1 VTFIPHLLWL
11 TVLLPALTLPG
22 CATTEEQRFPL
33 DYLSGIEAS
42 SRLDTAREALP
53 AYQRMGSEL
62 ERRGQ
67 FADASIA
74 YFNAGISARVLGR
87 LQQALEADQK
97 AVEMAERAGKP
108 FQLSQALIGLG
119 FTYISLNAPRQA
131 IPVFERSSRLA
142 RESRNPQAE
151 ARSQDGLGLA
161 YRRLGKLDQAV
172 DHQTKA
178 VAILEGAIPV
188 LTMEWRRLGVQGQR
202 RLANL
207 ERNYG
212 ETLVGL
218 GWNHYA
224 LRQWDRAREAFQK
237 ALDVGKGIRLPHV
250 VASAHLGLGT
260 VASRQR
266 DFPTAVI
273 HLEEALRLNPRPAFV
288 ASTQATLGRV
298 YRGMGKLP
306 EAEEA
311 LTKAVAGY
319 EELRSLL
326 ESETLRETFFEDKAE
341 TYEFLVLTL
350 LERGKTPEAF
360 DASERARA
368 RAFLDLLGNRVTL
381 SRGRSQSLIAEER
394 ALRERISALKAQPE
408 DSPALRRELELAREG
423 YQAFLQRVRQMDRE
437 QASLMTVEPLNLK
450 EVQDL
455 LPEGSI
461 LLEYFVTGQGRTIL
475 WIVERGAVS
484 VVTLRIGRQGVA
496 QRVQAFR
503 NLIATRGGVADAQRM
518 AQALFNQFVLLG
530 LRGRT
535 PRELLIVPHD
545 ALHYLPFQALMPAP
559 DRYLIQEAPLYYYS
573 SASLMQFTREKA
585 QGGSPVPFAVGNP
598 DLKDPTL
605 NLRYAEREARG
616 VADLFPGGVV
626 LTRQEATK
634 AKGREHSAR
643 HNVLHFATHAELD
656 EADPM
661 GSSLLFTPDRGD
673 DGRLEVQEIF
683 GLDLNASLVVLSACE
698 TALGTL
704 SRGDELTGLTR
715 AFIYA
720 GTPSVI
726 TTLWKVNDRASY
738 ELMGE
743 FYRQLKAGR
752 DKAEALRQAQ
762 LATLAKYPH
771 PYYWAAYQLTGEP
784 R

>member
-1 VTFIPHLLWL
+1 MKQYSTQPAHVPTDTRSLLANPPFHSIRIVSAFL
-11 TVLLPALTLPG
+11 IVSALTG
-22 CATTEEQRFPL
+22 CAATEEQRFPL

-53 AYQRMGSEL
+53 AYQRMGAEL
-62 ERRGQ
+62 ERRGE

-87 LQQALEADQK
+87 LQQALDADQK

-131 IPVFERSSRLA
+131 IPVFERASRLA

-172 DHQTKA
+172 DHQTQA

-188 LTMEWRRLGVQGQR
+188 LTMEWRRFGVQGQR

-224 LRQWDRAREAFQK
+224 LRQWDPARQAFHK

-250 VASAHLGLGT
+250 VASAQLGLGT
-260 VASRQR
+260 LASRQR
-266 DFPTAVI
+266 DFPTAVT

-288 ASTQATLGRV
+288 ASTQGTLGRV

-311 LTKAVAGY
+311 LIKSVAGY

-350 LERGKTPEAF
+350 LERG
-360 DASERARA
+360 
-368 RAFLDLLGNRVTL
+368 
-381 SRGRSQSLIAEER
+381 
-394 ALRERISALKAQPE
+394 
-408 DSPALRRELELAREG
+408 
-423 YQAFLQRVRQMDRE
+423 
-437 QASLMTVEPLNLK
+437 
-450 EVQDL
+450 
-455 LPEGSI
+455 
-461 LLEYFVTGQGRTIL
+461 
-475 WIVERGAVS
+475 AVS
-484 VVTLRIGRQGVA
+484 VVTLRIGRQEVA

-503 NLIATRGGVADAQRM
+503 DLIATRERVADTQRM
-518 AQALFNQFVLLG
+518 AQALFNQFVRPALG
-530 LRGRT
+530 QRSSK
-535 PRELLIVPHD
+535 ELIIVPHD

-559 DRYLIQEAPLYYYS
+559 DCYLIQGAPLYYYS

-585 QGGSPVPFAVGNP
+585 QGGSPVPFAMGNP

-605 NLRYAEREARG
+605 NLRYAEREARA
-616 VADLFPGGVV
+616 VADFFPGTVV

-661 GSSLLFTPDRGD
+661 GSALLFTPGSGD

-683 GLDLNASLVVLSACE
+683 GLDLHASLVVLSACE
-698 TALGTL
+698 TALGKLT
-704 SRGDELTGLTR
+704 RGDELTGLTR

-738 ELMGE
+738 ELMQE
-743 FYRQLKAGR
+743 FYRNLKTGR

-771 PYYWAAYQLTGEP
+771 PYYWAPYQLTGEP